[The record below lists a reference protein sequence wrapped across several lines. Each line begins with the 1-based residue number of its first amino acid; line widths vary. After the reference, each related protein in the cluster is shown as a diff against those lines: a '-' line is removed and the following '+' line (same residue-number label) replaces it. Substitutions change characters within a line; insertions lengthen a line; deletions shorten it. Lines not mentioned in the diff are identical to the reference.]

1 MTRRARWWARLDDAP
16 ARRDDG
22 RVVTEAKWRSLRARM
37 DALGLREV
45 DVEESFVRG
54 GGPGGQNI
62 NKVATTVMLLH
73 RPTGI
78 RVRCQQTRHQAENR
92 YFARVTLCDKV
103 DEAVHGRESEAA
115 RERHRIRAQKRKRS
129 RRTKEKLRRLKDLRG
144 EKKSLRQPPERE

>member
-1 MTRRARWWARLDDAP
+1 MI
-16 ARRDDG
+16 
-22 RVVTEAKWRSLRARM
+22 TEAKWQSLKARM
-37 DALGLREV
+37 EAMGVRET
-45 DVEESFVRG
+45 DIEESFVRG

-92 YFARVTLCDKV
+92 YFARIVLCEKV

-129 RRTKEKLRRLKDLRG
+129 KRAREKLRRLKELRG
-144 EKKSLRQPPERE
+144 EKKSLRQPPSDD